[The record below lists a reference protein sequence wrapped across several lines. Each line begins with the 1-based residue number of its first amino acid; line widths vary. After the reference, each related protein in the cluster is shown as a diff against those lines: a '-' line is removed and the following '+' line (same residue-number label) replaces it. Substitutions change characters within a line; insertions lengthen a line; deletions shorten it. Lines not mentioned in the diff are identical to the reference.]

1 MKIALCHF
9 RVGETDGVSLE
20 MEKWKQSLETLGH
33 EVFFLSGSTA
43 GSLKGYIID
52 ELYYQY
58 AENNKFVFNAY
69 NQLRDYRSMHEFK
82 EDILN
87 FAAKIEEKLE
97 KFIFEYQIDV
107 LVPNNIWSLGW
118 GIPAAIAFAN
128 VSKRC
133 DITCI
138 AHHHDFYWERDR
150 YSHPTCDFIQ
160 NILDDY
166 FPPRTANIRH
176 VVINEIAKEQ
186 LKIRKGIDSTIVPNV
201 FDFEG
206 MEWKIDEFN
215 SDFKKQ
221 IGAGENDIIILQATR
236 ITERKAI
243 ELAIDV
249 AGELYKPEYIA
260 ELRKKGLYDGRSFED
275 GKIILVFAGLP
286 EADEKYIQNLYKKAE
301 RKGIQIFDIHN
312 MIKAERHNENGRKY
326 YSLWDAYVFADII
339 TYPSILEGW
348 GNQFLEGLFAKKP
361 MVVYEYPV
369 YVTDIKE
376 KGFHIVSLGADHS
389 IDEEGLVKVSGDLIV
404 KAARDCERLLTEAPY
419 RKDYTDHNFELGRRY
434 YSYKSLT
441 ELLKGLFQF

>member
-33 EVFFLSGSTA
+33 EVFFLAGSTE
-43 GSLKGYIID
+43 SEKGYVID
-52 ELYYQY
+52 ELYYQH
-58 AENNKFVFNAY
+58 AQNNKFVFNAY
-69 NQLRDYRSMHEFK
+69 SQLRDYCSKQEFR

-87 FAAKIEEKLE
+87 FVSKIEEKLE
-97 KFIFEYQIDV
+97 KFISEYKIDV

-128 VSKRC
+128 ISKRC
-133 DITCI
+133 GINCI

-186 LKIRKGIDSTIVPNV
+186 LKIRKGLDSVVVPNV

-206 MEWKIDEFN
+206 AEWKIDEFN
-215 SDFKKQ
+215 SDFRTK
-221 IGAGENDIIILQATR
+221 IGAGENDIIVLQATR

-249 AGELYKPEYIA
+249 AGELCKPKYIA
-260 ELRKKGLYDGRSFED
+260 ELRKNGLYDGRSFKD

-286 EADEKYIQNLYKKAE
+286 EADEKYIQKLYRRAE
-301 RKGIQIFDIHN
+301 RKGVQIFDIHH
-312 MIKAERHNENGRKY
+312 MIKAERYTENGRKY

-369 YVTDIKE
+369 YLTDIKE
-376 KGFHIVSLGADHS
+376 KGFNIVSLGVDHS
-389 IDEEGLVKVSGDLIV
+389 FDEEGLVKVCEDLIER
-404 KAARDCERLLTEAPY
+404 AAQDCVRLLSDACY

-434 YSYKSLT
+434 YSNKSLMN
-441 ELLKGLFQF
+441 LLKGLFQF